1 MLRTLDEIREAGAR
15 AVANFP
21 PLTPQQIDTVALL
34 ISPAPIAPGITPV
47 RPKPRALPLLT
58 AA

>member
-21 PLTPQQIDTVALL
+21 ALTPQQVDTVARL
-34 ISPAPIAPGITPV
+34 IHPTVAVPARAAVSMPDPV
-47 RPKPRALPLLT
+47 SLPL